1 MIGMSRTTLCDL
13 THQGVQITSRALLE
27 TAVHQALLTEE
38 RGALRTKSIHSEI
51 LWVLNPSNNVCPD
64 APAFDVRTTNKSQI
78 SDAIRRF
85 GVNDKTTI
93 LLVVRLH
100 SGLPNAESKESI
112 LAAMQAAVEGELL
125 PLSSLPDFTD
135 WTAVK
140 KVQPVAFICG
150 CL

>member
-1 MIGMSRTTLCDL
+1 MCVFTPVGFRS
-13 THQGVQITSRALLE
+13 GVYNQL
-27 TAVHQALLTEE
+27 
-38 RGALRTKSIHSEI
+38 
-51 LWVLNPSNNVCPD
+51 
-64 APAFDVRTTNKSQI
+64 QI

-93 LLVVRLH
+93 LVVVKVL
-100 SGLPNAESKESI
+100 SGVPDEESKKSI
-112 LAAMQAAVEGELL
+112 LAAMQAVVEGELL

-140 KVQPVAFICG
+140 KVQIVGFIRG